1 MSRAIILA
9 SILTVSS
16 LMLACGEAPTAP
28 GAHTWVSVTG
38 DDANP
43 CSSKAP
49 CKTFAAAMSK
59 TPAGGEISV
68 LEPGDFGAIS
78 LTKTITF
85 NGEGSTLH
93 VAAGSNGLTVNAGI
107 NDVVT
112 IKNLTLTGTGGGN
125 GIKFLSGNH
134 LMIESVTISGFA
146 GGNGLDVELGQD
158 GQGGKLLVKDSSIA
172 NCGKAGFK
180 MSTTAGFATATFD
193 NVKLAGSVNGIEI
206 GGGHTYVLLNRS
218 SVTSHTGSGV
228 LTSAALSVIN
238 VENSIIGFNSTGV
251 NANAAGSTIRLSGNG
266 IYHNGEG
273 LKLVAGATIASDGTN
288 RVEGNGASQLPS
300 AAIKRQ

>member
-9 SILTVSS
+9 SILTVSL
-16 LMLACGEAPTAP
+16 LMLACGEAPTTP
-28 GAHTWVSVTG
+28 GAHTWISANG

-49 CKTFAAAMSK
+49 CKTFAVTLSK

-68 LEPGDFGAIS
+68 MEPGDFGAIS
-78 LTKTITF
+78 LTKPVTF
-85 NGEGSTLH
+85 NGEGTTLH
-93 VAAGSNGLTVNAGI
+93 IAAGSNGLAVNAGV

-112 IKNLTLTGTGGGN
+112 IKNLTLTGIGGVN
-125 GIKFLSGNH
+125 GIQFVAGNQ
-134 LMIESVTISGFA
+134 LTIESVTISGFT
-146 GGNGLDVELGQD
+146 GNGLDVELGKN
-158 GQGGKLLVKDSSIA
+158 GQGGKLFVKDSGIV
-172 NCGKAGFK
+172 NCGQAGFK
-180 MSTTAGFATATFD
+180 MSASAGFATATFD

-206 GGGHTYVLLNRS
+206 GVGNTYALINRS
-218 SVTSHTGSGV
+218 SITSHTGSGV
-228 LTSAALSVIN
+228 LTAAAPAVVN
-238 VENSIIGFNSTGV
+238 VENSIIGFNGTGV

-273 LKLVAGATIASDGTN
+273 LKLAPGATLASDGTN
-288 RVEGNGASQLPS
+288 RIEGNGASQSPN